1 MYKLRI
7 YHDVK
12 VIEDSDTGELVLK
25 RNAIESALGIS
36 VGHSIV
42 ELDDVITSPKIR
54 GLYPNNEYLD
64 ESARINDA
72 RNYQVNHPNEKAFH
86 LKEIHLTK
94 EQYEN
99 ALNEMNKYEK
109 YVNDVIPKEIL
120 GGMWR
125 ILGNNCSDFTNTIY
139 RAIGLPSNFTYQ
151 YTTQE
156 LAKIPGVLE
165 LYINRF
171 GSGDKEHIVIGDSIE
186 NIAARY
192 NIDESLVSEAKTDN
206 MPLDQDAQSMKEL
219 GAKYFV
225 IAPNS
230 NLLNYTVLSDQDS
243 GALELNKTIN
253 KKLQTSIVNSS
264 LPEVQNALDKI
275 EDSEHQISEAEDKL
289 EDVVDILP
297 MSKDRGF

>member
-139 RAIGLPSNFTYQ
+139 RASGLPSNFTYQ

>member
-12 VIEDSDTGELVLK
+12 VVEDSDTGELVLK
-25 RNAIESALGIS
+25 RNSIESALGVS

-42 ELDDVITSPKIR
+42 ELDDGITNPKIR

-64 ESARINDA
+64 EGARVNDA
-72 RNYQVNHPNEKAFH
+72 RNYQVNHPSKKALH

-99 ALNEMNKYEK
+99 ALNEMNKYKK

-120 GGMWR
+120 GGMWH

-139 RAIGLPSNFTYQ
+139 RASRLPCNFTYQ

-156 LAKIPGVLE
+156 LAKIPGALE

-171 GSGDKEHIVIGDSIE
+171 GSGDKDHIVIGESIE
-186 NIAARY
+186 DIASRY
-192 NIDESLVSEAKTDN
+192 NTEESLVSEAQTNN

-230 NLLNYTVLSDQDS
+230 NLLNCTVLSDQDS
-243 GALELNKTIN
+243 EVLELNKTIN
-253 KKLQTSIVNSS
+253 KKL
-264 LPEVQNALDKI
+264 
-275 EDSEHQISEAEDKL
+275 
-289 EDVVDILP
+289 
-297 MSKDRGF
+297 